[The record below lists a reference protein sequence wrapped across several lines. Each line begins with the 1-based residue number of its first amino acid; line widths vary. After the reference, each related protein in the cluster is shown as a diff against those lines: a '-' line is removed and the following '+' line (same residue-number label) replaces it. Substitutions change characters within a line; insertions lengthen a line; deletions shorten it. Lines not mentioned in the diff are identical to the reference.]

1 MKLMSRCL
9 IIIIVIILRT
19 FQVFAQSPY
28 KEFITTV
35 DGEPVKVLVIDGDTL
50 VIANLELISV
60 TAPRE
65 FDYTEDRERYSKYR
79 RYAAIVYPY
88 AVQGLRIYKQ
98 LEKESEGKSKRE
110 KKRMIKEISGRLK
123 DEFEE
128 PLKNLTRTQGLILT
142 KMMERA
148 LNKPFYEIIKEL
160 KGGFTAMYWNQL
172 GKLYDYQLKDEY
184 RVGKDPILDAVLE
197 DFDVLKDL
205 KL

>member
-1 MKLMSRCL
+1 MIRCL
-9 IIIIVIILRT
+9 IIFIVIILRT

-28 KEFITTV
+28 KEFITIV

-65 FDYTEDRERYSKYR
+65 FDYSEDRDRYSKYR

-110 KKRMIKEISGRLK
+110 KRKMIKEISGRLK

-172 GKLYDYQLKDEY
+172 GKMYDYQLKDEY

-205 KL
+205 K

>member
-1 MKLMSRCL
+1 M
-9 IIIIVIILRT
+9 
-19 FQVFAQSPY
+19 
-28 KEFITTV
+28 
-35 DGEPVKVLVIDGDTL
+35 
-50 VIANLELISV
+50 IANLELISV

-65 FDYTEDRERYSKYR
+65 FDYTEDRDRYSKYR

-110 KKRMIKEISGRLK
+110 KRKMIKEISGRLK

-172 GKLYDYQLKDEY
+172 GKMYDYQLKDEY

-205 KL
+205 K

>member
-184 RVGKDPILDAVLE
+184 RVGKDPILDAVIE

-205 KL
+205 K

>member
-1 MKLMSRCL
+1 MKLMIRCL
-9 IIIIVIILRT
+9 IIFIVIILRT

-28 KEFITTV
+28 KEFITIV

-65 FDYTEDRERYSKYR
+65 FDYSEDRDRYSKYR

-110 KKRMIKEISGRLK
+110 KRKMIKEISGRLK

-205 KL
+205 K

>member
-1 MKLMSRCL
+1 MSRCL

-184 RVGKDPILDAVLE
+184 RVGKDPILDAVIE

-205 KL
+205 K

>member
-1 MKLMSRCL
+1 MSRCL

-205 KL
+205 K

>member
-1 MKLMSRCL
+1 MSRCL

-197 DFDVLKDL
+197 DYDVLKDL
-205 KL
+205 K

>member
-197 DFDVLKDL
+197 DYDVLKDL
-205 KL
+205 K

>member
-1 MKLMSRCL
+1 
-9 IIIIVIILRT
+9 
-19 FQVFAQSPY
+19 
-28 KEFITTV
+28 
-35 DGEPVKVLVIDGDTL
+35 
-50 VIANLELISV
+50 
-60 TAPRE
+60 
-65 FDYTEDRERYSKYR
+65 
-79 RYAAIVYPY
+79 
-88 AVQGLRIYKQ
+88 
-98 LEKESEGKSKRE
+98 
-110 KKRMIKEISGRLK
+110 MIKEISGRLK

-205 KL
+205 K

>member
-205 KL
+205 K

>member
-1 MKLMSRCL
+1 MKLMIRCL
-9 IIIIVIILRT
+9 IILIVIILRT

-28 KEFITTV
+28 KEFITIV
-35 DGEPVKVLVIDGDTL
+35 DGEPVKILVIDGDTL

-110 KKRMIKEISGRLK
+110 RKRMIKEISGRLK

-172 GKLYDYQLKDEY
+172 GKLYDYQLKEEY
-184 RVGKDPILDAVLE
+184 RVGKDPILDAVLD

-205 KL
+205 KK

>member
-65 FDYTEDRERYSKYR
+65 FDYTEDRERYNLK
-79 RYAAIVYPY
+79 A
-88 AVQGLRIYKQ
+88 KQ
-98 LEKESEGKSKRE
+98 KE
-110 KKRMIKEISGRLK
+110 KK
-123 DEFEE
+123 
-128 PLKNLTRTQGLILT
+128 
-142 KMMERA
+142 
-148 LNKPFYEIIKEL
+148 
-160 KGGFTAMYWNQL
+160 KG
-172 GKLYDYQLKDEY
+172 
-184 RVGKDPILDAVLE
+184 
-197 DFDVLKDL
+197 
-205 KL
+205 

>member
-1 MKLMSRCL
+1 MKLMSRYL

-205 KL
+205 K

>member
-1 MKLMSRCL
+1 MIRCL
-9 IIIIVIILRT
+9 IIFIVIILRT

-28 KEFITTV
+28 KEFITIV

-65 FDYTEDRERYSKYR
+65 FDYTEDRDRYSKYR

-110 KKRMIKEISGRLK
+110 KRKMIKEISGRLK

-172 GKLYDYQLKDEY
+172 AKMYDYHLKDEY

-205 KL
+205 K

>member
-1 MKLMSRCL
+1 MKLMIRCL
-9 IIIIVIILRT
+9 IIFIVIILRT

-28 KEFITTV
+28 KEFITIV

-65 FDYTEDRERYSKYR
+65 FDYTEDRDRYSKYR

-110 KKRMIKEISGRLK
+110 KRKMIKEISGRLK

-172 GKLYDYQLKDEY
+172 GKMYDYHLKDEY

-205 KL
+205 K

>member
-1 MKLMSRCL
+1 MKLMIRCL
-9 IIIIVIILRT
+9 IILIVIILRT

-28 KEFITTV
+28 KEFITIV

-110 KKRMIKEISGRLK
+110 RKRMIKEISGRLK

-172 GKLYDYQLKDEY
+172 GKLYDYQLKEEY
-184 RVGKDPILDAVLE
+184 RVGKDPILDAVLD

-205 KL
+205 K

>member
-1 MKLMSRCL
+1 MKLMIRCL
-9 IIIIVIILRT
+9 IIFIVIILRT

-28 KEFITTV
+28 KEFITIV

-65 FDYTEDRERYSKYR
+65 FDYSEDRDRYSKYR

-110 KKRMIKEISGRLK
+110 KRKMIKEISGRLK

-172 GKLYDYQLKDEY
+172 GKMYDYHLKDEY

-197 DFDVLKDL
+197 DFDVLKDW
-205 KL
+205 K

>member
-1 MKLMSRCL
+1 MIRCL
-9 IIIIVIILRT
+9 IIFIVIILRT

-28 KEFITTV
+28 KEFITIV

-65 FDYTEDRERYSKYR
+65 FDYTEDRDRYSKYR

-110 KKRMIKEISGRLK
+110 KRKMIKEISGRLK

-172 GKLYDYQLKDEY
+172 GKMYDYQLKDEY

-205 KL
+205 K

>member
-1 MKLMSRCL
+1 MIRCL
-9 IIIIVIILRT
+9 IIFIVIILRT

-28 KEFITTV
+28 KEFITIV

-65 FDYTEDRERYSKYR
+65 FDYTEDRDRYSKYR

-110 KKRMIKEISGRLK
+110 KRKMIKEISGRLK

-172 GKLYDYQLKDEY
+172 GKMYDYHLKDEY

-205 KL
+205 K

>member
-1 MKLMSRCL
+1 MKLMIRCL
-9 IIIIVIILRT
+9 IIFIVIILRT

-28 KEFITTV
+28 KEFITIV

-65 FDYTEDRERYSKYR
+65 FDYTEDRDRYSKYR

-110 KKRMIKEISGRLK
+110 KRKMIKEISGRLK
-123 DEFEE
+123 DDSS
-128 PLKNLTRTQGLILT
+128 KNLPPKT
-142 KMMERA
+142 
-148 LNKPFYEIIKEL
+148 
-160 KGGFTAMYWNQL
+160 
-172 GKLYDYQLKDEY
+172 
-184 RVGKDPILDAVLE
+184 
-197 DFDVLKDL
+197 
-205 KL
+205 

>member
-1 MKLMSRCL
+1 MQLMIRCL
-9 IIIIVIILRT
+9 IIFIVIILRT

-28 KEFITTV
+28 KEFITIV

-65 FDYTEDRERYSKYR
+65 FDYTEDRDRYSKYR

-110 KKRMIKEISGRLK
+110 KRKMIKEISGRLK

-172 GKLYDYQLKDEY
+172 GKMYDYHLKDEY

-205 KL
+205 K

>member
-1 MKLMSRCL
+1 MKLMIRCL
-9 IIIIVIILRT
+9 IIFIVIILRT

-28 KEFITTV
+28 KEFITIV

-65 FDYTEDRERYSKYR
+65 FDYSEDRDRYSKYR

-110 KKRMIKEISGRLK
+110 KRKMIKEISGRLK

-172 GKLYDYQLKDEY
+172 GKMYDYHLKDEY

-205 KL
+205 K

>member
-1 MKLMSRCL
+1 MKLMIRCL
-9 IIIIVIILRT
+9 IIFIVIILRT

-28 KEFITTV
+28 KEFITIV

-65 FDYTEDRERYSKYR
+65 FDYSEDRDRYSKYR

-110 KKRMIKEISGRLK
+110 KRKMIKEISGRLK

-172 GKLYDYQLKDEY
+172 GKMYDYQLKDEY

-205 KL
+205 K

>member
-1 MKLMSRCL
+1 MIRCL
-9 IIIIVIILRT
+9 IIFIVIILRT

-28 KEFITTV
+28 KEFITIV

-65 FDYTEDRERYSKYR
+65 FDYTEDRDRYSKYR

-172 GKLYDYQLKDEY
+172 GKMYDYQLKDEY

-205 KL
+205 K

>member
-1 MKLMSRCL
+1 MKLMIRCL
-9 IIIIVIILRT
+9 IIFIVIILRT

-28 KEFITTV
+28 KEFITIV

-65 FDYTEDRERYSKYR
+65 FDYTEDRDRYSKYR

-110 KKRMIKEISGRLK
+110 KRKMIKEISGRLK

-172 GKLYDYQLKDEY
+172 GKMYDYQLKDEY

-205 KL
+205 K